1 MSKKILRL
9 FLFMFMFA
17 LLVITQETFISA
29 SPKTLQQPLKIVVDS
44 YHSHNFINLPPD
56 ANLYDYHHLY
66 GFRHLFRYLE
76 SRGVTVEEITTGPID
91 KHKLAG
97 TGMLFINLT
106 SMDMPPFRMSE
117 IKAIKQYV
125 ESGGGLLV
133 VTDHSN
139 CYYHAYKLTQL
150 FEELGMELTTE
161 TACDKAPQT
170 LANGNGW
177 IVINRFQPH
186 EVTKNIEAIA
196 MMTGGTVDD
205 RYGIGFTSDT
215 AWGDQWIVH
224 PYGEGDTPG
233 FYGNWTLDKG
243 ERTGQMAVML
253 AKNFGRGRIFVVGD
267 QNMWGDAFCNY
278 ADNYKLWLNSV
289 AWLTGEK
296 QIADSDKY
304 EKWKKPHIIL
314 YENYQKAAWG
324 NCDDEGFFNLFV
336 ALEREYWTFASNNL
350 MGDAELIIFAHD
362 GYALSSTE
370 ISSLVKHLKAGRNIV
385 VLGDS
390 KSITGKTT
398 LIAQLSDILSEPS
411 IHEYSQE
418 ISYYWADTGSVVLFK
433 EGTGYTNKFVPHLQQ
448 RPSDKQKADLNYFI
462 ARLNKYR
469 L

>member
-17 LLVITQETFISA
+17 LLVITQETFIFA

-91 KHKLAG
+91 KNNLAD

-117 IKAIKQYV
+117 IKEIKQYV

-186 EVTKNIEAIA
+186 AITKNIEAIA
-196 MMTGGTVDD
+196 MMTGGTVDE
-205 RYGIGFTSDT
+205 RYGIGFTSDA

-233 FYGNWTLDKG
+233 FYGNWTFDQG
-243 ERTGQMAVML
+243 ERTGKMAVML
-253 AKNFGRGRIFVVGD
+253 TKNFGRGRIFVVGD

-296 QIADSDKY
+296 QLADPEQY

-362 GYALSSTE
+362 GYALSEGE
-370 ISSLVKHLKAGRNIV
+370 IKGLTKHLKSGRNII
-385 VLGDS
+385 VLNSSGV
-390 KSITGKTT
+390 IPGKQSLTE
-398 LIAQLSDILSEPS
+398 QLAGQLGEPR
-411 IHEYSQE
+411 IDEYPKE
-418 ISYYWADTGSVVLFK
+418 TSYNWAGTGSVILFK
-433 EGTGYTNKFVPHLQQ
+433 ESAAFINKTIPHPQQ
-448 RPSDKQKADLNYFI
+448 RPNENQKADLEYLI
-462 ARLNKYR
+462 ARLDKYR
-469 L
+469 R

>member
-1 MSKKILRL
+1 MLKRVQRLL
-9 FLFMFMFA
+9 FLIVTAAFFMIIHGRT
-17 LLVITQETFISA
+17 VIAFSQ
-29 SPKTLQQPLKIVVDS
+29 TLQQPLRIVVDS
-44 YHSHNFINLPPD
+44 YHSHNFINLPPNAD
-56 ANLYDYHHLY
+56 LYDYHHLY
-66 GFRHLFRYLE
+66 GFRHLFGYLE
-76 SRGVTVEEITTGPID
+76 SRGVKVDEITTGPID
-91 KHKLAG
+91 KNDLAD

-125 ESGGGLLV
+125 ENGGGLLV

-150 FEELGMELTTE
+150 FEELGIELTTE

-186 EVTKNIEAIA
+186 EITKNLEAIA
-196 MMTGGTVDD
+196 MMTGGTVDE
-205 RYGIGFTSDT
+205 RYGIAFTSDA

-243 ERTGQMAVML
+243 ERTGRMSVML
-253 AKNFGRGRIFVVGD
+253 AKKFGRGRIFVAGD

-296 QIADSDKY
+296 QLANPAQY
-304 EKWKKPHIIL
+304 EQWKKSHIVL
-314 YENYQKAAWG
+314 YENYQKAVWG
-324 NCDDEGFFNLFV
+324 NCDDEGLFNLFV
-336 ALEREYWTFASNNL
+336 ALGREFWTFASNNL

-362 GYALSSTE
+362 GYALSEGE
-370 ISSLVKHLKAGRNIV
+370 INGLLKHLKAGRNVIILNSSGIIPGKP
-385 VLGDS
+385 VL
-390 KSITGKTT
+390 TEQFAGK
-398 LIAQLSDILSEPS
+398 LGEPR
-411 IHEYSQE
+411 IDEYQKE
-418 ISYYWADTGSVVLFK
+418 TSYNWPGTGSVILFK
-433 EGTGYTNKFVPHLQQ
+433 ESSAYINKTIQHPQQ
-448 RPSDKQKADLNYFI
+448 RPNDNQKADLDYLI
-462 ARLNKYR
+462 ARLDKYR
-469 L
+469 H